1 MGQWLSERLGQSF
14 IIENRPGA
22 SSNIATEAVVR
33 ALPDG
38 YTLLLVTAANAI
50 NTSLYEKLSFNLSR
64 DIAPVAGITPMRII
78 RSASRPL
85 DSLDKQTSCL
95 RRCDMRVA
103 VMAAGAVG
111 GYFGGRMAADGHDVV
126 FIARGAHGDA
136 VRRDGLK
143 IESALGDLHLK
154 NVNVTDDPKQVG
166 PVDVVLFAVKL
177 WDTETAGE
185 QTRALVGPNTRVITL
200 QNGVD
205 SVERLAP
212 ILGDEATIA
221 GTTYVVTNIARP
233 GVIRHTGTVAKIHCG
248 RLDGR
253 PDAVLEG
260 YVEQMKAA
268 GIDITATGD
277 MLLEIWKKFVLLSGT
292 SGITASTRQPL
303 GVIRDDADMR
313 TFFFR
318 LMHET
323 MAVGRAAGVEFP
335 PDFPAE
341 LERSVAG
348 FPPMMKASM
357 ANDLHA
363 GNRLELDWL
372 AGKVV
377 ALGRKYGI
385 PTPTQEAVYAILK
398 PYRMGR

>member
-1 MGQWLSERLGQSF
+1 M
-14 IIENRPGA
+14 
-22 SSNIATEAVVR
+22 R
-33 ALPDG
+33 A
-38 YTLLLVTAANAI
+38 
-50 NTSLYEKLSFNLSR
+50 
-64 DIAPVAGITPMRII
+64 
-78 RSASRPL
+78 
-85 DSLDKQTSCL
+85 
-95 RRCDMRVA
+95 A

-111 GYFGGRMAADGHDVV
+111 GYFGGRMAAAGNDVA
-126 FIARGAHGDA
+126 FIARGAHGDSI
-136 VRRDGLK
+136 RRDGLK

-154 NVNVTDDPKQVG
+154 NVNITNDPKQVG

-185 QTRALVGPNTRVITL
+185 QTRALIGRNTRVITL

-233 GVIRHTGTVAKIHCG
+233 GVIHHTGTVAKIHCG

-253 PDAVLEG
+253 PDALLTG
-260 YVEQMKAA
+260 YMEQMRTA
-268 GIDITATGD
+268 GIDVTATAD
-277 MLLEIWKKFVLLSGT
+277 MLLEIWRKFVVLSGT

-303 GVIRDDADMR
+303 GVIREDADMR
-313 TFFFR
+313 AFFFR

-323 MAVGRAAGVEFP
+323 MAVGHAAGVKFP

-341 LERSVAG
+341 LERLVAG

-357 ANDLHA
+357 ANDLDA

-377 ALGRKYGI
+377 ALGHKYGI
-385 PTPTQEAVYAILK
+385 PTPAQEAVYAILK
-398 PYRMGR
+398 PYRMGRVR

>member
-1 MGQWLSERLGQSF
+1 
-14 IIENRPGA
+14 
-22 SSNIATEAVVR
+22 
-33 ALPDG
+33 
-38 YTLLLVTAANAI
+38 
-50 NTSLYEKLSFNLSR
+50 
-64 DIAPVAGITPMRII
+64 
-78 RSASRPL
+78 
-85 DSLDKQTSCL
+85 
-95 RRCDMRVA
+95 
-103 VMAAGAVG
+103 
-111 GYFGGRMAADGHDVV
+111 
-126 FIARGAHGDA
+126 
-136 VRRDGLK
+136 
-143 IESALGDLHLK
+143 
-154 NVNVTDDPKQVG
+154 
-166 PVDVVLFAVKL
+166 
-177 WDTETAGE
+177 
-185 QTRALVGPNTRVITL
+185 VITL

-221 GTTYVVTNIARP
+221 GTTYVVTNMARP
-233 GVIRHTGTVAKIHCG
+233 GAIRHTGTVAKIHCG
-248 RLDGR
+248 RLDGH
-253 PDAVLEG
+253 PDAVLAS

-268 GIDITATGD
+268 GIDVTPTSD

-292 SGITASTRQPL
+292 SGITASTRQPF

-313 TFFFR
+313 AFFFR

-323 MAVGRAAGVEFP
+323 MAVGLAAGVEFP

-385 PTPTQEAVYAILK
+385 PTPAQEAVYAILK
-398 PYRMGR
+398 PYRMGQ